1 MHTGNVV
8 AAWVMAAVD
17 RFNAAL
23 LSTGLDQRELSA
35 LTLIGEHEGCSVEWL
50 RGRVDLSQSGTVR
63 LVDRLAGRTLV
74 RRGPSTGRGVP
85 LHVTSQGR
93 AALDRWR
100 EARDAAV
107 AELLTGLPQSRQ
119 QMVVDSLASVLLA
132 GSRQRIEADTTCRTC
147 SWAACGDDCPVDRSV
162 PADGADR

>member
-17 RFNAAL
+17 RFATAM

-35 LTLIGEHEGCSVEWL
+35 LTLIGEHDGCSVEWL
-50 RGRVDLSQSGTVR
+50 RGRVGLSQSGTVR
-63 LVDRLAGRTLV
+63 LVDRLASRKLV

-85 LHVTSQGR
+85 LHVASQGR
-93 AALDRWR
+93 AALERWWQ
-100 EARDAAV
+100 ARDAAV
-107 AELLTGLPQSRQ
+107 ADLLTGLPQSRQ
-119 QMVVDSLASVLLA
+119 QVVIDSLAIVLLA
-132 GSRQRIEADTTCRTC
+132 GTRRRIEADATCRTC

-162 PADGADR
+162 SVDGEHP

>member
-8 AAWVMAAVD
+8 AAWVMAAAD
-17 RFNAAL
+17 RFRTAMQ
-23 LSTGLDQRELSA
+23 STGLDQRELSA
-35 LTLIGEHEGCSVEWL
+35 LTLIAEHDGCSVEWL

-63 LVDRLAGRTLV
+63 LVDRLASRQLV

-85 LHVTSQGR
+85 LHATSQGQ
-93 AALDRWR
+93 AALERWW
-100 EARDAAV
+100 EARDGAV

-119 QMVVDSLASVLLA
+119 RVLVDSLASVLQA
-132 GSRQRIEADTTCRTC
+132 GTRRRIEADTTCRTC

-162 PADGADR
+162 PADGEDR